1 MHNKAMHRAIQ
12 FLTKT
17 ILRHCFSCLV
27 LLLMVTTIP
36 TALFANDT
44 LHKTDVVPEKNG
56 DTVSSGKTFQPA
68 QITSVDKKQNKTQK
82 TVAPPQ
88 ESKGFTISG
97 LIRGTI
103 GIFFLITLAWLLSS
117 ERKAISW
124 RVVIIGIL
132 IQVVIAF
139 AVLEIHFVQVFFEY
153 VGKLFIAVLDF
164 SHVGAKFLFGDL
176 LNIEKFGYIFAFQIL
191 PTIVFFASLTSV
203 LFYLGIIQKIVY
215 GLAWLLNKSLKIS
228 GAESLC
234 VAGNIFLGQCE
245 APLLIKAYLSK
256 MNKSELLLVMIGG
269 LATVA
274 GGVLAA
280 YIGFLGGDDPV
291 QRLIFAKHLLTASIM
306 AAPGAIVV
314 SKILIPQTET
324 VDEKIKVQSENI
336 GKNFLDALSNG
347 ALEGLKLAA
356 NVGAL
361 LLVFFAFI
369 AMINF
374 VLMKTGE
381 ITSLNAWIADVTDG
395 AYNAF
400 SMQFILGYLF
410 APLMWILGVCVEDI
424 TLVGQLLGE
433 KIIATEFVGYT
444 SLATMKNTGA
454 FTEQKSIIMAT
465 YMLCG
470 FANFSSIGIQ
480 IGGIGGLAPSKRP
493 LLARYG
499 MKALIGGTIASLL
512 SATIVGIILG

>member
-1 MHNKAMHRAIQ
+1 MRNKLTHRVIQ
-12 FLTKT
+12 VLAKT
-17 ILRHCFSCLV
+17 ILRYCFYG
-27 LLLMVTTIP
+27 LLLLLP
-36 TALFANDT
+36 ALTVPSASFANDT
-44 LHKTDVVPEKNG
+44 LYKTDTVLEKPEDTTISNNG
-56 DTVSSGKTFQPA
+56 FPQARKISIA
-68 QITSVDKKQNKTQK
+68 ENQNKTNKATATPKQ
-82 TVAPPQ
+82 
-88 ESKGFTISG
+88 SKGFTVGG
-97 LIRGTI
+97 LIRGII
-103 GIFFLITLAWLLSS
+103 GIFFLITLAWLLSA

-124 RVVIIGIL
+124 RVVIVGL
-132 IQVVIAF
+132 FIQIVIAF
-139 AVLEIHFVQVFFEY
+139 AVLEIHFVQIFFEY

-176 LNIEKFGYIFAFQIL
+176 LNIEKFGYVFAFQIL
-191 PTIVFFASLTSV
+191 PTIIFFASLTSV
-203 LFYLGIIQKIVY
+203 LFYFGVIQKVVY

-245 APLLIKAYLSK
+245 APLLIKAYLPK
-256 MNKSELLLVMIGG
+256 MSKSEILLVMIGG

-280 YIGFLGGDDPV
+280 YIGFLGGDDPA
-291 QRLIFAKHLLTASIM
+291 QRLVFAKHLLTASIM

-314 SKILIPQTET
+314 SKILIPQTEP
-324 VDEKIKVQSENI
+324 VDKKIKVQSENI

-374 VLMKTGE
+374 ILMKTGE
-381 ITSLNAWIADVTDG
+381 ITTLNAWIADVTDG
-395 AYNAF
+395 AYNEF

-410 APLMWILGVCVEDI
+410 APFMWILGVCAEDI

-454 FTEQKSIIMAT
+454 FAEQKSIIMAT

-493 LLARYG
+493 LLAKYG

>member
-1 MHNKAMHRAIQ
+1 MHRAIQ